1 MPDIELYLIRHAE
14 SVANT
19 QPHIIGGR
27 SSNSPITEK
36 GVEQAKRLGEHFLNE
51 GIIPAEVLASPAVR
65 TRQTAHHTLQ
75 TMGVD
80 LEPKIDDDLQE
91 LDQGHWAGE
100 VRLEKYNDAT
110 LQEIKRLGKDFKP
123 PGGES
128 MNEGGDRILGCI
140 ERNIDTTE
148 PVTDTKC
155 VFAFSH
161 GMITRCLASTI
172 HDWSQAMTFEKST
185 DNTSYS
191 LFVYR
196 GGMWQLEYLGKKPE

>member
-36 GVEQAKRLGEHFLNE
+36 GVEQAKRLGEHFLTE
-51 GIIPAEVLASPAVR
+51 GIIPTKVLASPAVR
-65 TRQTAHHTLQ
+65 TRQTAQHTLQ
-75 TMGVD
+75 AMGLD
-80 LEPKIDDDLQE
+80 LEPTIDDDLQE

-100 VRLEKYNDAT
+100 VRLEKYDDAT
-110 LQEIKRLGKDFKP
+110 LQEIKRLGKNFKP

-128 MNEGGDRILGCI
+128 MNEGGDRIYGCI

-148 PVTDTKC
+148 PITDTKSI
-155 VFAFSH
+155 FAFSH
-161 GMITRCLASTI
+161 GMITRCLASYI
-172 HDWSQAMTFEKST
+172 HDWSQAKTFEKST

-191 LFVYR
+191 LFVYKD
-196 GGMWQLEYLGKKPE
+196 GMWQLEYLGKKPE